1 MPETSAR
8 LRELNPTQLIT
19 LTFAAACVL
28 GGILLK
34 LPFSTHD
41 GISFVDALF
50 TATSA
55 VCVTGLVVVDTGTAF
70 TDFGKVVILFLIQ
83 IGGLGITTYGAVFT
97 SVLTGRLSLKNRA
110 MIRDSFAH
118 FGITNF
124 GRLLFEI
131 LIFTFMVE
139 LLGALLLFVFI
150 PKDGFLTALFHSVAA
165 FCNAGF
171 AFYPDSFIGYK
182 GSIGVNLVL
191 IWLIVIGGI
200 GFLVVRDIRLYFVR
214 KIPHISLHSKLVL
227 FITGL
232 LLIGGSVAIL
242 GLEWTGALSEMTT
255 KEKLLVSI
263 FQSATARTTGFNTV
277 DLTLFSSSTL
287 FIIIILMF
295 IGASPGSCGGG
306 IKTSTLGVL
315 LSFAKNRSL
324 GRDEVFLFKR
334 TVPKEVVSK
343 SISVVTLSLLLV
355 IFMSLLLT
363 ASMSWGTSY
372 TKMPG
377 IFMDALFET
386 VSAFGTVGLSL
397 GLTAKLS
404 TFGKI
409 VVIFTMLI
417 GRVGPLAIALAV
429 GGEKQIR
436 FKYAEERV
444 MVG

>member
-1 MPETSAR
+1 MSVAKNK
-8 LRELNPTQLIT
+8 LRELNPTQLIA
-19 LTFAAACVL
+19 LTFASGCIL

-34 LPFSTHD
+34 LPFATHE

-55 VCVTGLVVVDTGTAF
+55 VCVTGLAVVDTGTVF
-70 TDFGKVVILFLIQ
+70 TDFGKLVILLLIQ
-83 IGGLGITTYGAVFT
+83 VGGLGITTYGAVFI

-118 FGITNF
+118 FGVKNF

-131 LIFTFMVE
+131 VIFTFLVE
-139 LLGALLLFVFI
+139 LLGALFLFIFI
-150 PKDGFLTALFHSVAA
+150 PEDGFFSAIFHSVAA

-171 AFYPDSFIGYK
+171 AFYSDSFIGYK
-182 GSIGVNLVL
+182 SHIGINLVL
-191 IWLIVIGGI
+191 IWLIVTGGI
-200 GFLVVRDIRLYFVR
+200 GFLVVRDLGFYILG
-214 KIPHISLHSKLVL
+214 KIPHVSLHSKIVLV
-227 FITGL
+227 ITGL
-232 LLIGGSVAIL
+232 LLIVGTVAIL
-242 GLEWTGALSEMTT
+242 GLEWEGALSEMTM
-255 KEKLLVSI
+255 KEKFLVSF
-263 FQSATARTTGFNTV
+263 FQSTTARTAGFNTI
-277 DLTLFSSSTL
+277 DLTMFSSPTL
-287 FIIIILMF
+287 FIMIILMF

-315 LSFAKNRSL
+315 LAFAKNRSL

-334 TVPKEVVSK
+334 TVPKDVVSK
-343 SISVVTLSLLLV
+343 VISVVTLSLLLV
-355 IFMSLLLT
+355 IFMSLVVT
-363 ASMSWGTSY
+363 ASQSWGTSY

-377 IFMDALFET
+377 IFMDSLFET

-417 GRVGPLAIALAV
+417 GRVGPLSIALAV
-429 GGEKQIR
+429 GGEKQIH